1 MIKALITESKPYNI
15 PNINNSFQKMY
26 ASTEDYIITI
36 CLTWMIMIGFF
47 IMLTTEIMLL
57 IGLAFPVLIILLFNL
72 LLLSDSFFLAII
84 YLFDYCIQTFLRHIV
99 R

>member
-57 IGLAFPVLIILLFNL
+57 IGLAFPVLIILLLKDKQIINYTLIINSRLVL
-72 LLLSDSFFLAII
+72 L
-84 YLFDYCIQTFLRHIV
+84 
-99 R
+99 